1 MDSTAHKEV
10 DSKTT
15 GNVAQSK
22 MHAEVFSNPDQYL
35 NILQNDF
42 SKLSHGHETLT
53 LNDLQIDATDNTMN
67 QNDRAAATISAA
79 HYNDLLALRNQIHSP
94 DEPDRA
100 LSGGDIDLLRDV
112 ANNQVGFDALGTEI
126 ADVTMGGIYGVAAAA
141 GTFFLVAGPGEIAAS
156 GVAGIGLLGAASGAI
171 LVVGTAALSA
181 YSLYSGLTE
190 SSRLSGLSQKDDQ
203 KIQSWLQ

>member
-15 GNVAQSK
+15 VTVAQSK
-22 MHAEVFSNPDQYL
+22 MHAEVFSNPNEYL
-35 NILQNDF
+35 TVLQNDF

-53 LNDLQIDATDNTMN
+53 LNDLQIDAKDSTMN
-67 QNDRAAATISAA
+67 QSDRAAAAISVT

-100 LSGGDIDLLRDV
+100 LSDSDTFLLRDV

-126 ADVTMGGIYGVAAAA
+126 TDVAMGGIYGVAAAGGA
-141 GTFFLVAGPGEIAAS
+141 YLLTAGPGEVAAT
-156 GVAGIGLLGAASGAI
+156 GVAGLGLLGGATAAAI
-171 LVVGTAALSA
+171 IATGALSA
-181 YSLYSGLTE
+181 YALYSGLTE

-203 KIQSWLQ
+203 KIQSWL